1 MAKIL
6 VADDNSNVQ
15 KTVALALA
23 DLGIEVIAVNNGE
36 AAVKK
41 LPDVMPDLVLADIF
55 MPVRNGYEV
64 CEYVKKDARFAHVPV
79 VLLVGA
85 FDPLDE
91 REAQRVGADGILK
104 KPFVPPDPLIAMVKT
119 LLDRTANER
128 MVPAAVSKPAVAKQ
142 NRSGGVAV
150 AEDHNPAPAISE
162 EARERPLMP
171 VPTRMS
177 FEDNEGM
184 VAFSQLLDSPE
195 LKASASHANSAD
207 VADDEQIL
215 TSKRDESLGAPIF
228 WKTESPEPD
237 LKSGGTETE
246 EAESGPIP
254 ALGWRLGNDSSAAHA
269 EAEAAPSIQDEP
281 LVLVHDDKDEIGD
294 QVSSVVEASPLRV
307 HDPATQASLN
317 VEASKAEDLA
327 ANPLEWM
334 ASVPLPK
341 QEDAAPT
348 NVFEWS
354 PSVPEPT
361 DHIEAKEPEPLE
373 PSPELAAADLPSVQV
388 PSIAPIQEVAASA
401 KPEEVF
407 SIPEPQISAIPESA
421 VLIAAT
427 HTPGGAAQSVEDTV
441 RSIPKQE
448 WTDLAAKVET
458 KEAETKSLEGV
469 KSQAAIAAPKL
480 AEQSTADSAPWVPA
494 LPAPKPAAQNSD
506 AAASAKPK
514 SDWADLVSDLDSQ
527 TSDSKSQTGDLKLE
541 KDLATAEPAPKDI
554 SVDTKAPQAA
564 PVPEL
569 AVSKASSSV
578 EDTARSLPKLDWADL
593 AASIQPRPAETLAD
607 SAKPATAV
615 PANSSPMSPVN
626 GKSASISALAAALEN
641 AANRHENSA
650 ITPAVVSQ
658 PTPLA
663 GSEPPDPALV
673 EAVVQR
679 VLDKMRPQ
687 VVDIITKEFLR
698 PVVQALVHREI
709 TKR

>member
-1 MAKIL
+1 VAKIL

-23 DLGIEVIAVNNGE
+23 ELGIEVIAVNNGE

-64 CEYVKKDARFAHVPV
+64 CEYVKKDARFAQVPV

-119 LLDRTANER
+119 LLDRAVGER
-128 MVPAAVSKPAVAKQ
+128 LVHATVAKPAAAKQ
-142 NRSGGVAV
+142 NRSGGIAV
-150 AEDHNPAPAISE
+150 ADDHNPAPAISE
-162 EARERPLMP
+162 EANEEPLTP
-171 VPTRMS
+171 APTRMS
-177 FEDNEGM
+177 FEDSEGL
-184 VAFSQLLDSPE
+184 VAFSQLLDAPE
-195 LKASASHANSAD
+195 LKASSSHTNVAD
-207 VADDEQIL
+207 VDDNEQIL

-228 WKTESPEPD
+228 WKTESPEQEV
-237 LKSGGTETE
+237 KSGDTEP
-246 EAESGPIP
+246 EADESAEIP
-254 ALGWRLGNDSSAAHA
+254 ALSWRLGNESPAAHA
-269 EAEAAPSIQDEP
+269 EAEAEFKIPDEP
-281 LVLVHDDKDEIGD
+281 LVLVHDEKDEIAN
-294 QVSSVVEASPLRV
+294 QVSTIVEASPLLV
-307 HDPATQASLN
+307 QDPATQASLN

-341 QEDAAPT
+341 QEEEAPT

-354 PSVPEPT
+354 PTVPEPT
-361 DHIEAKEPEPLE
+361 DQIEAKEPEPLE
-373 PSPELAAADLPSVQV
+373 PALELAVAEPPPVQV

-401 KPEEVF
+401 KSEEVF
-407 SIPEPQISAIPESA
+407 SIPEPPISAIPESA
-421 VLIAAT
+421 VLIATQA
-427 HTPGGAAQSVEDTV
+427 PAGDVSSVEDTV

-448 WTDLAAKVET
+448 WTDLAATLQSKEEVKVSE
-458 KEAETKSLEGV
+458 V
-469 KSQAAIAAPKL
+469 AATATTAHEEPKI
-480 AEQSTADSAPWVPA
+480 AEQAEVPSALWT
-494 LPAPKPAAQNSD
+494 LAPFVSKPAAQNSD
-506 AAASAKPK
+506 DTANSKPK
-514 SDWADLVSDLDSQ
+514 RDWADLVSELKSQAGESKSEQDQ
-527 TSDSKSQTGDLKLE
+527 TSGEPVQKELSVEAAAPQT
-541 KDLATAEPAPKDI
+541 APAP
-554 SVDTKAPQAA
+554 SA
-564 PVPEL
+564 PV
-569 AVSKASSSV
+569 SKPSSST

-593 AASIQPRPAETLAD
+593 AASIQPRPAETVAE
-607 SAKPATAV
+607 SAKPATAA
-615 PANSSPMSPVN
+615 PANASTEVPVN
-626 GKSASISALAAALEN
+626 GKSSSISALAAALESS
-641 AANRHENSA
+641 ANRRENSS
-650 ITPAVVSQ
+650 ITPTAESQ
-658 PTPLA
+658 PVPSA
-663 GSEPPDPALV
+663 GPGTPDPALV